1 MLFHWRMLYH
11 NLLLWFESSLFFKKD
26 VLNIRSIPLQV
37 ECCKRWKLKHVGGRS
52 IPWRIGSFPCI
63 SLRGIVVW
71 QAARQHAIYNQV
83 HAQASMRYSAAAR
96 DLVGWLMQSGLPSK
110 SPQSHSW
117 RKPAWWRSPCM
128 TKVWER
134 FGPCIGELKESDA
147 ITACPQS
154 GGTLYVLRTWRLK
167 SVSRTV
173 LAEDVAQLEPMHHA
187 SHTVWYRIPG
197 DAITGNGEWHKVY
210 GFLDGYLKAFPCP

>member
-1 MLFHWRMLYH
+1 MCWTSGLFRCKLSAARGENWNMLVAAAFRGGLVHFLAFLCEA
-11 NLLLWFESSLFFKKD
+11 LL
-26 VLNIRSIPLQV
+26 
-37 ECCKRWKLKHVGGRS
+37 CG
-52 IPWRIGSFPCI
+52 
-63 SLRGIVVW
+63 
-71 QAARQHAIYNQV
+71 RQHAIYNQV

-110 SPQSHSW
+110 SPQGHSW

-147 ITACPQS
+147 ITVCPQS